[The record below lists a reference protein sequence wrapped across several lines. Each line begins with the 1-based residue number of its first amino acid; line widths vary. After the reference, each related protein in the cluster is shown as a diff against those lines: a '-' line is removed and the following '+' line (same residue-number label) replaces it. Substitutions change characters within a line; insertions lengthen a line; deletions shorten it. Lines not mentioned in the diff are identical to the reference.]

1 MTTIVQDF
9 ITFKASFPRL
19 LDVSGYKMDFLAKRL
34 GMSPTSFSNKKK
46 RNSFTPQ
53 EMQALLDIVWN
64 DYLETISLGNAMQT
78 GQAEGQL
85 TEKATQAMF
94 DAWRS

>member
-64 DYLETISLGNAMQT
+64 DYLEEISLGYAMKK

-85 TEKATQAMF
+85 SKNDTLAMF
-94 DAWRS
+94 DSWRS